1 MKMLRIVLIC
11 AVCCAAAPLFAGD
24 QPADNM
30 EIVREAIQA
39 EKKLF
44 IAENMLLSENEATA
58 FWPIYDDYQESLKKI
73 VDRNIK
79 LIETY
84 AENYEAM
91 TDQVADRL
99 IKEFLNI
106 EKEAV
111 KLRESFLPKFSSVL
125 PATKVARY
133 YQLEN
138 KIEAVAKFDMAVE
151 IPVIPVIAPGK

>member
-1 MKMLRIVLIC
+1 MKVLRIVLIC

-44 IAENMLLSENEATA
+44 IAENMLLSENEAKA
-58 FWPIYDDYQESLKKI
+58 FWPVYD
-73 VDRNIK
+73 VV
-79 LIETY
+79 ETY

-91 TDQVADRL
+91 TDQFADRL

-106 EKEAV
+106 EKDAV
-111 KLRESFLPKFSSVL
+111 NLRESFLPKFSSAV

-138 KIEAVAKFDMAVE
+138 KIQAVAEFDMAVA
-151 IPVIPVIAPGK
+151 IPVIPVTAPGK